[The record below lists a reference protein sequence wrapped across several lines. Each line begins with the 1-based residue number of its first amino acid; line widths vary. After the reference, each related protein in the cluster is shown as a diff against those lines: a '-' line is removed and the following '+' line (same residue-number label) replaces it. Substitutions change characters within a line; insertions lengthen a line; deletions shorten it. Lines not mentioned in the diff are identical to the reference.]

1 MRELAKRWSRKS
13 PWAPSSWVLTDS
25 ARGWNWA
32 VIRRSNDDT
41 EWELRVWKVD
51 KGRDKTYGVWERV
64 TNIKSLHAAKAAGRI
79 IATKA
84 INF

>member
-1 MRELAKRWSRKS
+1 
-13 PWAPSSWVLTDS
+13 
-25 ARGWNWA
+25 
-32 VIRRSNDDT
+32 
-41 EWELRVWKVD
+41 VWKVD